1 MVHFKKVE
9 AAPQFCPNGACSGDR
24 APGALCDIRGV
35 AFGALAQI

>member
-9 AAPQFCPNGACSGDR
+9 VAPQFCPNGACSGDR